1 MAYLQKK
8 NYMFQHVVE
17 LHVVEMT
24 CKNLHDSETPVML
37 RIRIWIGGGKG
48 GGEPE
53 IKMKKQNEWL
63 LTIKLIQTKVK
74 KKKKFSQYNDKVKML
89 K

>member
-37 RIRIWIGGGKG
+37 RIRIWMGRGGGG
-48 GGEPE
+48 GGTWD
-53 IKMKKQNEWL
+53 KNE
-63 LTIKLIQTKVK
+63 K
-74 KKKKFSQYNDKVKML
+74 KKWVAFNNKVNSNKS
-89 K
+89 

>member
-37 RIRIWIGGGKG
+37 RIRIWM
-48 GGEPE
+48 GGEGGE
-53 IKMKKQNEWL
+53 TWDKNE
-63 LTIKLIQTKVK
+63 KTKWVA
-74 KKKKFSQYNDKVKML
+74 FNNKVNSNKS
-89 K
+89 

>member
-37 RIRIWIGGGKG
+37 RIRIWMGGGG

-74 KKKKFSQYNDKVKML
+74 KKKFSQYNDKVKML

>member
-37 RIRIWIGGGKG
+37 RIRIWMGGGG
-48 GGEPE
+48 GREPE

>member
-37 RIRIWIGGGKG
+37 RIRIWMGGARGGGTWDK
-48 GGEPE
+48 
-53 IKMKKQNEWL
+53 NE
-63 LTIKLIQTKVK
+63 KTKWVA
-74 KKKKFSQYNDKVKML
+74 FNNKVNSNKS
-89 K
+89 

>member
-37 RIRIWIGGGKG
+37 RIRIWMGGGGTWDK
-48 GGEPE
+48 
-53 IKMKKQNEWL
+53 NE
-63 LTIKLIQTKVK
+63 KTKWVA
-74 KKKKFSQYNDKVKML
+74 FNNKVNSNKS
-89 K
+89 

>member
-37 RIRIWIGGGKG
+37 RIRIWMGGGG

>member
-37 RIRIWIGGGKG
+37 RIRIWMGGEGGGGTWDK
-48 GGEPE
+48 
-53 IKMKKQNEWL
+53 NE
-63 LTIKLIQTKVK
+63 KTKWVA
-74 KKKKFSQYNDKVKML
+74 FNNKVNSNKS
-89 K
+89 

>member
-37 RIRIWIGGGKG
+37 RIRIWMGGEGGGTWDK
-48 GGEPE
+48 
-53 IKMKKQNEWL
+53 NE
-63 LTIKLIQTKVK
+63 KTKWVA
-74 KKKKFSQYNDKVKML
+74 FNNKVNSNKS
-89 K
+89 